1 MLSPLTKSESGSE
14 QPASNETALGRFDRY
29 GQRSASNVQRPSE
42 VDPVNPRSQ
51 VWQVTRTLKR
61 KPSFRVIE
69 VGDLRYLWAAYK
81 KGALIGLGV
90 PGYLTAD
97 EFNAFVDKK
106 VRENCHFAWA
116 LLMGGKPV
124 GFVFGAWS
132 PAVKNVLEI
141 VLVVWMPWAS
151 KRNIIESAVNFI
163 REIRKEYRCMG
174 YALPEH
180 RGLYEVAAKHGL
192 VRRIGTSYNAIPGRP
207 TALFESIHRSKS

>member
-1 MLSPLTKSESGSE
+1 MLSPLTKSESGSG
-14 QPASNETALGRFDRY
+14 QPASK
-29 GQRSASNVQRPSE
+29 
-42 VDPVNPRSQ
+42 SQ

-61 KPSFRVIE
+61 KPSYRGIE
-69 VGDLRYLWAAYK
+69 EGDLRYLWAAYK
-81 KGALIGLGV
+81 RGALIGVGI
-90 PGYLTAD
+90 PGYLTPD
-97 EFNAFVDKK
+97 EFSSFVDKK
-106 VRENCHFAWA
+106 VSASCHMAWA
-116 LLMGGKPV
+116 MLMGDKPV

-132 PAVKNVLEI
+132 PSVKQVLEI

-151 KRNIIESAVNFI
+151 RRNIIESAVNFI

-207 TALFESIHRSKS
+207 TAMFESIHKGKN